1 MVVLLFAVSI
11 IAFIVI
17 QLPPGDFLTSYVMSL
32 RLAGEE
38 VSDAEVAS
46 LERIYGLNLP
56 WYAQYAKWVGNMLRG
71 DFGLSFYWN
80 KPVASLLA
88 ERIPLTIAISLST
101 LVFIYVVG
109 IAIGVYS
116 ATHQYS
122 IGDYT
127 FTTLGF
133 IGLAIPNFLLAL
145 ILMFILFKYFNMS
158 AGGLFSPE
166 FSNAPWSLARVWDLM
181 KHLPV
186 PIIVIGTAGTA
197 RIVRVMRGCTL
208 DELRKQYVVTA
219 RSKGVKETTLLFRY
233 PVRVAINPIV
243 SRIGW
248 ELPAIISGATITAI
262 VLNLPTTGPML
273 YQALLSQDMY
283 LAGST
288 IMILSFL
295 TMVGT
300 LLSDIMLAWL
310 DPRIRFER
318 RG

>member
-1 MVVLLFAVSI
+1 MVVLLFLVSI

-32 RLAGEE
+32 TLAGEE
-38 VSDAEVAS
+38 VSDAEIAS
-46 LERIYGLNLP
+46 LERVYGLNLP
-56 WYAQYAKWVGNMLRG
+56 WYAQYAKWVGNMLQG
-71 DFGLSFYWN
+71 DFGLSFYWQR
-80 KPVASLLA
+80 PVATLLA
-88 ERIPLTIAISLST
+88 ERIPLTIAISLAT
-101 LVFIYVVG
+101 LIFIYVVG

-122 IGDYT
+122 VGDYT

-133 IGLAIPNFLLAL
+133 VGLAIPNFLLAL

-166 FSNAPWSLARVWDLM
+166 FRSAPWTLARVWDLI

-219 RSKGVKETTLLFRY
+219 RAKGVNESTLLFRY

-273 YQALLSQDMY
+273 YNALLSQDMY